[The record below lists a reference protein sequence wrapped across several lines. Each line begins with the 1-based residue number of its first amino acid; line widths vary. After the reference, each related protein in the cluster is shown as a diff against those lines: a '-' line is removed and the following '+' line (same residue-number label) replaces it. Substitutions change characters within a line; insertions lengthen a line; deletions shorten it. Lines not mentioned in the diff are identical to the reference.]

1 MKRSQCLLV
10 GLTVIWSHQ
19 VRKRRRVIG
28 EEDECTDGG
37 HSDDDASG
45 SDPDTTEEEIADI
58 TIKWSNLFKWF
69 MEPFLEQI
77 IVGCYV

>member
-1 MKRSQCLLV
+1 M
-10 GLTVIWSHQ
+10 
-19 VRKRRRVIG
+19 RKRRRVIG

-45 SDPDTTEEEIADI
+45 SEPDTTEEEIADI
-58 TIKWSNLFKWF
+58 TIKLSNLFKWF

>member
-1 MKRSQCLLV
+1 M
-10 GLTVIWSHQ
+10 
-19 VRKRRRVIG
+19 IG

-37 HSDDDASG
+37 RSDDDASG

-58 TIKWSNLFKWF
+58 TIKWC

>member
-1 MKRSQCLLV
+1 M
-10 GLTVIWSHQ
+10 
-19 VRKRRRVIG
+19 IG

-58 TIKWSNLFKWF
+58 TIKWF

>member
-1 MKRSQCLLV
+1 
-10 GLTVIWSHQ
+10 

-45 SDPDTTEEEIADI
+45 SEPDTTEEEIADI
-58 TIKWSNLFKWF
+58 TIKLSNLFKWF

>member
-1 MKRSQCLLV
+1 
-10 GLTVIWSHQ
+10 

-37 HSDDDASG
+37 HPDDDASG
-45 SDPDTTEEEIADI
+45 SDPDATEEEIADI